1 MKEVTGVIQR
11 RAKKRDESA
20 NIFLQVYNNG
30 NEMWYGL
37 SAKLVVSI
45 VGKYLKEQRFPK
57 RFPKPRSVIGYVSP
71 SD

>member
-1 MKEVTGVIQR
+1 MKEVTGVIQRRR

-37 SAKLVVSI
+37 SAKLEVS
-45 VGKYLKEQRFPK
+45 KRATFPK
-57 RFPKPRSVIGYVSP
+57 KISQTTFCYWLCLPF
-71 SD
+71 